1 MPASGSGPRVSR
13 PELVLLAALA
23 VWAAF
28 PIVLLLV
35 HASQTHTTFTGAD
48 GLIGANGVLGADQ
61 LQYLAWAR
69 DAGTHGLAS
78 DLFTLEPN
86 GHVYLEPL
94 FTITG
99 ALWRAGLSL
108 PLAYLLFKPLAVI
121 ALLFAAVAWARRAF
135 TDELGARAAAVVL
148 ALFLYT
154 PLTALFSWFKL
165 GAGSFRFELYL
176 LGSELLAAN
185 KLWGYVPSALALALV
200 PVALLGVE
208 RALDPQIGV
217 ARGLGAPYGARRP
230 LSPFLGTGRG
240 PRGASR
246 WPGRRWLV
254 VATLA
259 ALVASWLHPWQGI
272 TLIVIF
278 VGLALWRRLQGAL
291 PLAVP
296 AIGAAL
302 PLAYYYLLSHTDAA
316 WKLASN
322 LEVISRLPALVLLAG
337 FGPLVLIA
345 AFGVRRPE
353 GIVFEQ
359 LLLLWIGGCFVTY
372 FVNGAFAPHAL
383 QGLSFPFAVL
393 AVRGWQ
399 RLRLPALAGVA
410 AVVLVTIPG
419 LAYDA
424 RKMIKVTRSSIVQ
437 YYLPS
442 SDERAL
448 RWVDGS
454 APSGG
459 VLAPTPFAAVVPSQT
474 GRAVFVGHGYWSRD
488 YPSRSRQADILF
500 AGHMRTS
507 LARSFVRS
515 TNATLLVADC
525 RHDADLSRKLGP
537 LLASVRH
544 FGCATVYVLAPGR
557 SASR

>member
-1 MPASGSGPRVSR
+1 MPPSGPRVSR
-13 PELVLLAALA
+13 AEIVLLAALA

-35 HASQTHTTFTGAD
+35 HASQTHSTFTGAD

-78 DLFTLEPN
+78 DLFTLQPN

-99 ALWRAGLSL
+99 ALWHIGLSMQ
-108 PLAYLLFKPLAVI
+108 LAYLVWKPLAVV

-135 TDELGARAAAVVL
+135 GDQLGARAAAVVL
-148 ALFLYT
+148 AVFLYT

-165 GAGSFRFELYL
+165 GGGSFRFELYL

-200 PVALLGVE
+200 PAALLAVE
-208 RALDPQIGV
+208 RALDPHGR
-217 ARGLGAPYGARRP
+217 APRRLDAPYGSRRP
-230 LSPFLGTGRG
+230 LSPFLGTGRAA
-240 PRGASR
+240 PAASR
-246 WPGRRWLV
+246 WPGSRWLLV
-254 VATLA
+254 A
-259 ALVASWLHPWQGI
+259 ALASLFASWLHPWQGI
-272 TLIVIF
+272 TLIVIYG
-278 VGLALWRRLQGAL
+278 GLALWRRLGGAL
-291 PLAVP
+291 GLAVP
-296 AIGAAL
+296 ALGAAL
-302 PLAYYYLLSHTDAA
+302 PLGYYYLLSHTDLA
-316 WKLASN
+316 WKLASS
-322 LEVISRLPALVLLAG
+322 LEVISRLPALALLAG

-345 AFGVRRPE
+345 AFGVRRPD

-359 LLLLWIGGCFVTY
+359 LVLLWIGGCFVTY
-372 FVNGAFAPHAL
+372 FVNQAFAPHAL

-399 RLRLPALAGVA
+399 RLRLPAVLGVV

-424 RKMIKVTRSSIVQ
+424 RKMVKVTRSSTVQ
-437 YYLPS
+437 YYLS
-442 SDERAL
+442 GADEQAL
-448 RWVDGS
+448 RWVNSS
-454 APSGG
+454 APPGG

-474 GRAVFVGHGYWSRD
+474 GRAVWVGHGYWSRD
-488 YPSRSRQADILF
+488 YPARARQADILF
-500 AGHMRTS
+500 AGHMRTAV
-507 LARSFVRS
+507 ARSFVRS
-515 TNATLLVADC
+515 TGAKLLVSDC
-525 RHDADLSRKLGP
+525 KHDADLTRKLGP
-537 LLASVRH
+537 LLASVHR
-544 FGCATVYVLAPGR
+544 FGCATVYVVAPAR

>member
-1 MPASGSGPRVSR
+1 MPPSGPRVSR
-13 PELVLLAALA
+13 AEIVLLAALA
-23 VWAAF
+23 LWAAF
-28 PIVLLLV
+28 PIVLFLA
-35 HASQTHTTFTGAD
+35 HASQTHSTFTGAD

-69 DAGTHGLAS
+69 DAGSHGLAS
-78 DLFTLEPN
+78 DLFTFQPN

-108 PLAYLLFKPLAVI
+108 QLAYLLWKALAVV
-121 ALLFAAVAWARRAF
+121 ALLLAAVAWARRAF
-135 TDELGARAAAVVL
+135 GDQIGARAGAVVL
-148 ALFLYT
+148 VVFLYT

-165 GAGSFRFELYL
+165 GGGSFRFELYL

-200 PVALLGVE
+200 PVALLAVE
-208 RALDPQIGV
+208 RALDPQVGIP
-217 ARGLGAPYGARRP
+217 RRLGAPYGARRP
-230 LSPFLGTGRG
+230 LSPFLGTSRG
-240 PRGASR
+240 PRASGWAGR
-246 WPGRRWLV
+246 WWLV
-254 VATLA
+254 VAALA
-259 ALVASWLHPWQGI
+259 ALVAAWLHPWQGI

-278 VGLALWRRLQGAL
+278 AGLALWRRLQGAL
-291 PLAVP
+291 ALAVP

-302 PLAYYYLLSHTDAA
+302 PLGYYYLLSHNDRA

-322 LEVISRLPALVLLAG
+322 LEVISRLPALALLAG

-345 AFGVRRPE
+345 AFGLRRPE
-353 GIVFEQ
+353 GVVFEQ
-359 LLLLWIGGCFVTY
+359 LVLLWVAGCFVTY
-372 FVNGAFAPHAL
+372 FVNDAFAPHAL

-399 RLRLPALAGVA
+399 RLRLPGAIGVVA
-410 AVVLVTIPG
+410 IVLVTIPG

-424 RKMIKVTRSSIVQ
+424 RKMVKVTRSATVQ

-442 SDERAL
+442 ADEQAL
-448 RWVDGS
+448 RWVNVT
-454 APSGG
+454 APPGG

-474 GRAVFVGHGYWSRD
+474 GRAVWVGHGYWSPD
-488 YPSRSRQADILF
+488 YQARARRADILF
-500 AGHMRTS
+500 AGHMRTAV
-507 LARSFVRS
+507 ARSFVRS
-515 TNATLLVADC
+515 TGAKLLVADC
-525 RHDADLSRKLGP
+525 NHDNDLSSQLRP
-537 LLASVRH
+537 LLSSVHH
-544 FGCATVYVLAPGR
+544 FGCATVYVVAPGR

>member
-1 MPASGSGPRVSR
+1 MPPSGPRVSR
-13 PELVLLAALA
+13 AELVLLVALG

-28 PIVLLLV
+28 PIVLFLV
-35 HASQTHTTFTGAD
+35 HASQTHSTFTGAD

-78 DLFTLEPN
+78 DLFTLERN
-86 GHVYLEPL
+86 GRVYLEPL

-99 ALWRAGLSL
+99 ALWRIGLSIQ
-108 PLAYLLFKPLAVI
+108 LAYLLWKPLAVV
-121 ALLFAAVAWARRAF
+121 ALFVAAVAWARRAF
-135 TDELGARAAAVVL
+135 GDQLGARAAAVVL
-148 ALFLYT
+148 AVFFYT

-165 GAGSFRFELYL
+165 GGGSFRFDLYL

-200 PVALLGVE
+200 PTALLAVE
-208 RALDPQIGV
+208 RALDPQGS
-217 ARGLGAPYGARRP
+217 APRRLNAPYGSRRP
-230 LSPFLGTGRG
+230 LSPFLGTGRSR
-240 PRGASR
+240 PVASR
-246 WPGRRWLV
+246 WSGRRWVLV
-254 VATLA
+254 A
-259 ALVASWLHPWQGI
+259 ALASLFASWLHPWQGI

-278 VGLALWRRLQGAL
+278 AGLALWRRLGDLVA
-291 PLAVP
+291 LAVP

-302 PLAYYYLLSHTDAA
+302 PLGYYYLLRHTDPA

-322 LEVISRLPALVLLAG
+322 LEVISRLPALALLAG
-337 FGPLVLIA
+337 FGPLVVIA
-345 AFGVRRPE
+345 ALGLRRPD

-359 LLLLWIGGCFVTY
+359 LVLLWIGACFVTY
-372 FVNGAFAPHAL
+372 FVNNAFAPHAL

-399 RLRLPALAGVA
+399 RLRLPAVAGVV

-424 RKMIKVTRSSIVQ
+424 RKIVKVTRSSTVQ

-442 SDERAL
+442 SDEQAL
-448 RWVDGS
+448 RWVNSS
-454 APSGG
+454 APAGG

-474 GRAVFVGHGYWSRD
+474 GRAVWVGHGYWSRD
-488 YPSRSRQADILF
+488 YQTRSREADILF
-500 AGHMRTS
+500 AGHMRTGV
-507 LARSFVRS
+507 ARSFVRS
-515 TNATLLVADC
+515 TNAKLLVADC
-525 RHDADLSRKLGP
+525 SHDADLARKLRP
-537 LLASVRH
+537 LLASVHR